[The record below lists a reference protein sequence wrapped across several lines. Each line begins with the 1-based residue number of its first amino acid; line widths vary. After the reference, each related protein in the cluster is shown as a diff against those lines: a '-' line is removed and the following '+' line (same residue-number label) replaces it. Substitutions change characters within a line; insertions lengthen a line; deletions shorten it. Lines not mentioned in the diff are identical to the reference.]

1 MIDHRLKTVA
11 RTVVA
16 CAVLGAST
24 VPVQAAELDAV
35 LSAANDVHAQARR
48 AQARVDELTEET
60 RKLLNE
66 YKTVMKEVE
75 GLRVYNAQLERQ
87 IGSQEREMAE
97 LNDSIDKVTLV
108 ERQITPLMLR
118 MLDGLEQFVNLDVPF
133 LIEERTSRID
143 RLHEI
148 LDRADVEVS
157 EKFSQV
163 LNAYQ
168 IENEYG
174 RTMEA
179 YSGEIDL
186 DGQTLVVDFLRFGRV
201 SLIYQTTD
209 GSRSG
214 VWDQESRSWQAL
226 DSGYNNSIRN
236 AIRMA
241 NKQASVDLVTLPVP
255 GPESAQ

>member
-1 MIDHRLKTVA
+1 MIEHRLKTVA
-11 RTVVA
+11 RSALA
-16 CAVLGAST
+16 CAILGAASAQAT
-24 VPVQAAELDAV
+24 AAELDGV
-35 LSAANDVHAQARR
+35 LAAANDIHSQARS

-60 RKLLNE
+60 RKLLND

-87 IGSQEREMAE
+87 ISSQEREMAE
-97 LNDSIDKVTLV
+97 INASIDEVTEV

-118 MLDGLEQFVNLDVPF
+118 MLDGLEQFVKLDVPF
-133 LIEERTSRID
+133 LQDDRLDRIN

-174 RTMEA
+174 RTLSPMPT
-179 YSGEIDL
+179 SS
-186 DGQTLVVDFLRFGRV
+186 
-201 SLIYQTTD
+201 SLTAD
-209 GSRSG
+209 PRGG
-214 VWDQESRSWQAL
+214 
-226 DSGYNNSIRN
+226 
-236 AIRMA
+236 
-241 NKQASVDLVTLPVP
+241 LPPP
-255 GPESAQ
+255 GPCLSGLSNH

>member
-1 MIDHRLKTVA
+1 MIEHRLKTVA
-11 RTVVA
+11 RSALA
-16 CAVLGAST
+16 CAILGAAGAQAT
-24 VPVQAAELDAV
+24 AAELDGV
-35 LSAANDVHAQARR
+35 LAAANDIHSQARS

-60 RKLLNE
+60 RKLLND

-87 IGSQEREMAE
+87 IASQEREMAE
-97 LNDSIDKVTLV
+97 LNQSIDEVTLV

-118 MLDGLEQFVNLDVPF
+118 MIDGLEQFVNLDVPF
-133 LIEERTSRID
+133 QKDARLERIN

-174 RTMEA
+174 RTLES
-179 YSGEIDL
+179 YTDELDL
-186 DGQTLVVDFLRFGRV
+186 DGQTLVVDFLRLGRV
-201 SLIYQTTD
+201 SLVYQTTD
-209 GSRSG
+209 GERAG
-214 VWDQESRSWQAL
+214 VWNQAERTWEAL
-226 DSGYNNSIRN
+226 DSSYSSSITA

-241 NKQASVDLVTLPVP
+241 RKQASVDLVTLPVP

>member
-1 MIDHRLKTVA
+1 MIEHRLKTVA
-11 RTVVA
+11 RSALA
-16 CAVLGAST
+16 CAILGAAGAQAT
-24 VPVQAAELDAV
+24 AAELDGV
-35 LSAANDVHAQARR
+35 LAAANDIHSQARV

-60 RKLLNE
+60 RKLLND

-87 IGSQEREMAE
+87 ISSQEREMAE
-97 LNDSIDKVTLV
+97 LNQSIDEVTLV

-118 MLDGLEQFVNLDVPF
+118 MIDGLEQFVKLDVPF
-133 LIEERTSRID
+133 LQEERLARID

-174 RTMEA
+174 RTLES
-179 YSGEIDL
+179 YTDELEL
-186 DGQTLVVDFLRFGRV
+186 DGQTLVVDFLRLGRV
-201 SLIYQTTD
+201 SLVYQSTD
-209 GSRSG
+209 GERAG
-214 VWDQESRSWQAL
+214 VWNQTERAWQPL
-226 DSGYNNSIRN
+226 DSGYNNSITA

-241 NKQASVDLVTLPVP
+241 RKQASVDLVTLPVP

>member
-11 RTVVA
+11 RAVVA
-16 CAVLGAST
+16 CAVLGASA
-24 VPVQAAELDAV
+24 VPVAAAELDAV

-48 AQARVDELTEET
+48 GQARVDELTEEA
-60 RKLLNE
+60 RKLLND

-87 IGSQEREMAE
+87 IASQEREMAE
-97 LNDSIDKVTLV
+97 LNESIDQVTLV

-118 MLDGLEQFVNLDVPF
+118 MVDGIDQFVSLDVPF
-133 LIEERTSRID
+133 LLDQRKARVD

-179 YSGEIDL
+179 YTGEL
-186 DGQTLVVDFLRFGRV
+186 ELGGQTLVVDFLRFGRV
-201 SLIYQTTD
+201 SLIYQTND
-209 GSRSG
+209 GERSG
-214 VWDQESRSWQAL
+214 IWNQSSRSWESL
-226 DSGYNNSIRN
+226 DASYNNSIRS